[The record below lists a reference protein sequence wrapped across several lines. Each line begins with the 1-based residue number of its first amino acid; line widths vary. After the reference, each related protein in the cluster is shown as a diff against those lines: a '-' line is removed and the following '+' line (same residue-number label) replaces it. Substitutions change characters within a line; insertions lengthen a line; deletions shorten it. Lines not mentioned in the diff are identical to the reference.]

1 MMEQRESMKTKCVF
15 LALLFVMMWPAGAF
29 AQDYF
34 YSNQM
39 TGAEYQ
45 EELERWDKKK
55 EKSLSRITQL
65 QNDITSLNE
74 DISKLSENIARVR
87 RETLQILNSVADNS
101 FDIKRGQIA
110 LSATDRERNKI
121 D

>member
-1 MMEQRESMKTKCVF
+1 MKTKCVF
-15 LALLFVMMWPAGAF
+15 LVLVFVVMWPTGAF

-39 TGAEYQ
+39 TDKEYQ
-45 EELERWDKKK
+45 EELKRWDKKK
-55 EKSLSRITQL
+55 QNSLSRITQL

-101 FDIKRGQIA
+101 FNIKRGQIT
-110 LSATDRERNKI
+110 LSVTDRERTKM